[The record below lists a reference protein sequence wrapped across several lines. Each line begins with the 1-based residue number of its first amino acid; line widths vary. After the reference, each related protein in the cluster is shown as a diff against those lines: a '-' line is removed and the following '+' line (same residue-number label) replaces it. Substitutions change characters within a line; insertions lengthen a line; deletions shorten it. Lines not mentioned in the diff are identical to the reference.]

1 MHGYFIRN
9 VRNYLTCVEFFE
21 NRAISVGRLNVR
33 SFERYFIFFF
43 LRNSLGLHYPK
54 SWQPRG
60 VSWIFQLKTFS
71 TSKIDRIQ
79 TSYRLLCKKRNPKEY
94 PLKFGFHLQLQRK
107 KRKKRKK
114 SRVYTSFQ
122 EKFPGK
128 RGKKRCCGNEG
139 ARIRTRSFRQLFLSR
154 LARDYQRAQ
163 FPSRGERAPRK
174 SPLPPPRRCRRAL
187 AACTRVNVR
196 MSQLNFL
203 VSLFSP
209 VQLACP
215 TATLVA
221 FHLTILSTKLRP
233 AGDAE
238 KAGRKRNGRR
248 GGEGER
254 RDGDGNEESNGLF
267 QPGLRG
273 PCGQESEGTRR
284 SSAKE
289 GEGVILPCVT
299 RITRAALKSTQRT
312 FYRGQS

>member
-1 MHGYFIRN
+1 MLRKRRN
-9 VRNYLTCVEFFE
+9 AHPDSLVSPTFSLEACTRLSKS
-21 NRAISVGRLNVR
+21 AISQ
-33 SFERYFIFFF
+33 
-43 LRNSLGLHYPK
+43 
-54 SWQPRG
+54 SWR
-60 VSWIFQLKTFS
+60 
-71 TSKIDRIQ
+71 
-79 TSYRLLCKKRNPKEY
+79 
-94 PLKFGFHLQLQRK
+94 
-107 KRKKRKK
+107 
-114 SRVYTSFQ
+114 
-122 EKFPGK
+122 
-128 RGKKRCCGNEG
+128 EG
-139 ARIRTRSFRQLFLSR
+139 ATEV
-154 LARDYQRAQ
+154 
-163 FPSRGERAPRK
+163 PS
-174 SPLPPPRRCRRAL
+174 SPPPRRRRAL

>member
-1 MHGYFIRN
+1 M
-9 VRNYLTCVEFFE
+9 
-21 NRAISVGRLNVR
+21 
-33 SFERYFIFFF
+33 
-43 LRNSLGLHYPK
+43 
-54 SWQPRG
+54 
-60 VSWIFQLKTFS
+60 
-71 TSKIDRIQ
+71 
-79 TSYRLLCKKRNPKEY
+79 
-94 PLKFGFHLQLQRK
+94 
-107 KRKKRKK
+107 
-114 SRVYTSFQ
+114 
-122 EKFPGK
+122 
-128 RGKKRCCGNEG
+128 
-139 ARIRTRSFRQLFLSR
+139 
-154 LARDYQRAQ
+154 
-163 FPSRGERAPRK
+163 
-174 SPLPPPRRCRRAL
+174 
-187 AACTRVNVR
+187 NVR

-233 AGDAE
+233 AGNAE

-248 GGEGER
+248 
-254 RDGDGNEESNGLF
+254 RDEGDGNEESNGLF

-299 RITRAALKSTQRT
+299 RITRAVLKSTRRT

>member
-1 MHGYFIRN
+1 M
-9 VRNYLTCVEFFE
+9 
-21 NRAISVGRLNVR
+21 
-33 SFERYFIFFF
+33 
-43 LRNSLGLHYPK
+43 
-54 SWQPRG
+54 
-60 VSWIFQLKTFS
+60 
-71 TSKIDRIQ
+71 
-79 TSYRLLCKKRNPKEY
+79 
-94 PLKFGFHLQLQRK
+94 
-107 KRKKRKK
+107 
-114 SRVYTSFQ
+114 
-122 EKFPGK
+122 
-128 RGKKRCCGNEG
+128 
-139 ARIRTRSFRQLFLSR
+139 
-154 LARDYQRAQ
+154 
-163 FPSRGERAPRK
+163 
-174 SPLPPPRRCRRAL
+174 
-187 AACTRVNVR
+187 NVR

-238 KAGRKRNGRR
+238 KAGRKRNGEARA
-248 GGEGER
+248 
-254 RDGDGNEESNGLF
+254 RDEGDGNEESNGLF

-299 RITRAALKSTQRT
+299 RITRAALKSTRRT

>member
-1 MHGYFIRN
+1 MFH
-9 VRNYLTCVEFFE
+9 
-21 NRAISVGRLNVR
+21 
-33 SFERYFIFFF
+33 FFF

-54 SWQPRG
+54 SWQPRR

-94 PLKFGFHLQLQRK
+94 PLKFGFHLQLQRR

-128 RGKKRCCGNEG
+128 REKNDVAETKERASGL
-139 ARIRTRSFRQLFLSR
+139 ARFANFFSRGSHATIKERNFPVVARGRHGSSPPDVVDALWRRARAWTFACPSSTFSFPFSLPCSSRVRPQRSLLFILRYFRRSCDRLEMRRR
-154 LARDYQRAQ
+154 LAGNGTEDGEARARD
-163 FPSRGERAPRK
+163 E
-174 SPLPPPRRCRRAL
+174 
-187 AACTRVNVR
+187 
-196 MSQLNFL
+196 
-203 VSLFSP
+203 
-209 VQLACP
+209 
-215 TATLVA
+215 
-221 FHLTILSTKLRP
+221 
-233 AGDAE
+233 
-238 KAGRKRNGRR
+238 
-248 GGEGER
+248 
-254 RDGDGNEESNGLF
+254 GDGNEESNGLF

-299 RITRAALKSTQRT
+299 RITRAALKSTRRT